1 LDALPKTQSTFFG
14 LKMET
19 RAKNAHITL
28 ILTLDLA
35 QGMDVLLKQCL
46 VES

>member
-1 LDALPKTQSTFFG
+1 MHYLKLKVLFG

-19 RAKNAHITL
+19 RAKNAHLTL

-46 VES
+46 VEP